1 MSMNTLLRTNT
12 IIILILIITVKLHKE
27 DCPEGPIGICTDPS
41 RPPSESTWRARVG
54 LLIAWPGFRGRC
66 GGIGPQGFR
75 GRCGG
80 IREFT
85 WLAHSHSCCLRQ
97 HAFTSLAY
105 SRSCCLRQHAFTALA
120 YSRSCCLRQPGF
132 TSLAH
137 SHSCCLRQPGFT
149 SLAHSHSCCLR
160 QHGTRHT
167 ALAYSRSCCL
177 RQHAKDS
184 EGGPEGC
191 STK

>member
-1 MSMNTLLRTNT
+1 MFELYEISEEPLLFFLALFNYSHSILLLWRTIIPLYMLWVMSMNTLLRTNT

-105 SRSCCLRQHAFTALA
+105 SRSCCLRQHA
-120 YSRSCCLRQPGF
+120 
-132 TSLAH
+132 
-137 SHSCCLRQPGFT
+137 
-149 SLAHSHSCCLR
+149 
-160 QHGTRHT
+160 
-167 ALAYSRSCCL
+167 
-177 RQHAKDS
+177 KDS

-191 STK
+191 STKWIK